1 MYRSLFS
8 LPKIWIQFLLYL
20 QLQFRSERIRVCNIV
35 FFRKKIVLKNFF
47 LLLHFYAL
55 CGDIFLIKENCSTFY
70 SWTRFR
76 SHYFTALFLLSI
88 FLFLIYRNNNIFSHC
103 LFYLKFFFFHIL
115 LSFKS
120 SKPFPYLI
128 YLLTVF
134 PQRLLCFFF
143 SFFLI

>member
-8 LPKIWIQFLLYL
+8 LPKIWIRFFTLPVVQIRTDPGL
-20 QLQFRSERIRVCNIV
+20 QHCV

-70 SWTRFR
+70 SWTRFC

-103 LFYLKFFFFHIL
+103 LLYLNI
-115 LSFKS
+115 
-120 SKPFPYLI
+120 
-128 YLLTVF
+128 
-134 PQRLLCFFF
+134 
-143 SFFLI
+143 FFLSYLAFL